1 LRRPSLTTPDHVWTG
16 DKILLV
22 PVRSTQRGAMVQ
34 VPGDSGGVCGAS
46 VTHKG
51 GIKADI
57 GRL

>member
-1 LRRPSLTTPDHVWTG
+1 
-16 DKILLV
+16 LLV